1 MILPINNLLKV
12 KLTNK
17 SKSIQLKKNEILKM
31 LELCK

>member
-17 SKSIQLKKNEILKM
+17 SKNIQPKKNEILKM